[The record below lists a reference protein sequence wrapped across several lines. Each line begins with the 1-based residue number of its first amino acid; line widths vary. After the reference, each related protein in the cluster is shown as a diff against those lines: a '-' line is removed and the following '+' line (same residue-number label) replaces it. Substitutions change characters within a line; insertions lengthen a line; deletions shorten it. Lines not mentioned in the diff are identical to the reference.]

1 MCIAGNCVYN
11 RNFRKQG
18 KKIEK
23 KKKKTYS
30 RVFENAAIAYSM
42 LLENGYKT
50 PL

>member
-1 MCIAGNCVYN
+1 MCITGTSGS
-11 RNFRKQG
+11 KE
-18 KKIEK
+18 KKFIK